1 MENNSNGGF
10 FSGIVTAILVA
21 VAFIW
26 GILWWCI
33 VTFVRFAI
41 LTLALVFIR
50 NLYLSSQGMQAF
62 AARSPIAE
70 LMAILNSAFCTV

>member
-41 LTLALVFIR
+41 LTLALVLFAICISVHR
-50 NLYLSSQGMQAF
+50 GCRHLPP
-62 AARSPIAE
+62 AAR
-70 LMAILNSAFCTV
+70 LLN